1 MDHSEHV
8 TAGLLER
15 NRISR
20 VFFVQESMRLAETC
34 QQMAERFQ
42 KGGRLYAF
50 GRGAYSTD
58 AQHVSVE
65 FVHPVIVGKR
75 ALPALDLSLS
85 FDSALEVLVQ
95 PHDMVMGFAP
105 PEGDGLVQ
113 TALDRAKTRGAM
125 TFALP
130 GVIADYAVLAPSID
144 PFIHQELIEVLYHT
158 LWETV
163 HVFLEHQQSPQ
174 DVGAASFLYP
184 FLAAQPPDLD
194 SLKAGVAASIEAKA
208 REDEDLRDEAALDA
222 PRLNA
227 TAKIIGERLERGGKI
242 ISFGNGGSATDANDF
257 VLDCLNPPKN
267 LKPIPAISLSLEAA
281 NISAIAND
289 VGAELIFLRQ
299 LLAHAQAKDVVVV
312 FSTSG
317 GSANILMA
325 LEAARQRGLYTLAF
339 LGRDG
344 GEILKGQL
352 ADAVFVVRTEHI
364 PRIQEIHASLYHLLR
379 EVIHA

>member
-1 MDHSEHV
+1 MDNSAHI

-15 NRISR
+15 NRSSR
-20 VFFVQESMRLAETC
+20 VFFAQESKRLAETC

-42 KGGRLYAF
+42 KGGRLFAF
-50 GRGAYSTD
+50 GRGAHVTD

-75 ALPALDLSLS
+75 ALPALDLSPS
-85 FDSALEVLVQ
+85 FESALEVLLQ
-95 PHDMVMGFAP
+95 PNDMVMGFAP
-105 PEGDGLVQ
+105 PEGDLLVQ
-113 TALDRAKTRGAM
+113 TALEHAKTRGAM
-125 TFALP
+125 TVALP
-130 GVIADYAVLAPSID
+130 GAAGDYAVLAPSED

-163 HVFLEHQQSPQ
+163 HVFLEHHQNGQ

-184 FLAAQPPDLD
+184 FLGTDQSDLD

-208 REDEDLRDEAALDA
+208 REDEDLRDAAALDA
-222 PRLNA
+222 SRLSQ
-227 TAKIIGERLERGGKI
+227 TAEIIRERLERGGKI
-242 ISFGNGGSATDANDF
+242 IAFGNGGSATDANDF
-257 VLDCLNPPKN
+257 VLDCINPPKA
-267 LKPIPAISLSLEAA
+267 LKPVSAISLSLEAA

-289 VGAELIFLRQ
+289 VGVELIFLRQ
-299 LLAHAQAKDVVVV
+299 LLAHAKPGDVVIV

-317 GSANILMA
+317 GSANILVA
-325 LEAARQRGLYTLAF
+325 LEAARQHGLYTVAF

-344 GEILKGQL
+344 GEIFKHQL
-352 ADAVFVVRTEHI
+352 ADAVFVVSTEHI

-379 EVIHA
+379 EVIDA